1 MRKDLNLSIDYFIRN
16 SHQYWIQCSKEKK
29 LMNSKLQMW
38 WLPKKLWG
46 MRLFW
51 EEDPAMRSRGPGQP
65 YVFKRTLGISEQDGD
80 GIQYSLREPLNDN
93 GWFSFVFQKSINIP
107 WMSLLKIGPTKA
119 MKSCIR
125 LFIVYQKFTIHTQQH
140 RQYLGTSQ
148 KCRVPGSTSDLLN
161 YIYMCVDDTYAH

>member
-1 MRKDLNLSIDYFIRN
+1 MIILSEIVTSIEYNALRKRNLWIASFKCGGYLRN
-16 SHQYWIQCSKEKK
+16 SAEWDCFERKTLLWHQEAQDSHMY
-29 LMNSKLQMW
+29 
-38 WLPKKLWG
+38 
-46 MRLFW
+46 
-51 EEDPAMRSRGPGQP
+51 SRGPW
-65 YVFKRTLGISEQDGD
+65 VSLNKMEMEST
-80 GIQYSLREPLNDN
+80 YSLREPLNDN
-93 GWFSFVFQKSINIP
+93 GWLSFVFQTSINIP